1 MKRLVDR
8 VVPLIAP
15 TLKEKVLLSF
25 PSEEQSKTRIYFGST
40 LAEIEAGTLGY
51 YFTIK
56 EQREGKILSAG
67 AEDSLHGA
75 LCRIFDFLKGSGAGS
90 EIQRIA

>member
-8 VVPLIAP
+8 VVPLITP

-25 PSEEQSKTRIYFGST
+25 PSEEHSKTRIYFGNRM
-40 LAEIEAGTLGY
+40 AEIEAGTLGY

-56 EQREGKILSAG
+56 EQQGGKVLSAG
-67 AEDSLHGA
+67 AEDSLHAA
-75 LCRIFDFLKGSGAGS
+75 LCRIFDFLQKSGAS
-90 EIQRIA
+90 SDVQRAA

>member
-1 MKRLVDR
+1 MKRLLDR

-25 PSEEQSKTRIYFGST
+25 PSEEQSKTRIYFGSRM
-40 LAEIEAGTLGY
+40 AEIEAGTLGY

-56 EQREGKILSAG
+56 EQQEGKILGSG

-75 LCRIFDFLKGSGAGS
+75 LSRIFDFLHKNGADPA
-90 EIQRIA
+90 IQRAA